1 MASPR
6 GPGVLDLML
15 LSTTK
20 TSRISEEALSD
31 EDIQQ
36 LPMEEDYSQLR
47 RGEKRKRATS
57 ENGAETS
64 VVATMFATSQR
75 HVGRS
80 NDTDTELAS
89 VNNKIDAMMAM
100 LNDIAPV
107 VKTLNDAYESS
118 LLADSDNENDVDTHR
133 DTQTSTVSDDVQT
146 AQKPADGGQTSN
158 SLSVVDSLVSDVNS
172 EEKTGPAISGKI
184 AKALDSI
191 LANGLNE
198 QVLSKRKEGINRPE
212 NCTML
217 TTVRVNPE
225 ILDIAKKQT
234 RSIDARLQ
242 ALQDSLIKGL
252 IPLATM
258 AGKVGA
264 AIDTNVA
271 LPPKEELWEALSNAS
286 ILVAAANHHL
296 NICRR
301 DMFKFELNESYKALC
316 NNKHPVGQQL
326 LGDDFGERLKTLTES
341 NKAARQLT
349 SSSRM
354 KDDSKPFFG
363 KGGRINRPRKQGF
376 RTFQAD
382 HHQKRYRQQN
392 NMAPKKMTGTHKQ

>member
-1 MASPR
+1 MFNNFPR
-6 GPGVLDLML
+6 RK
-15 LSTTK
+15 TTHNLG
-20 TSRISEEALSD
+20 A
-31 EDIQQ
+31 
-36 LPMEEDYSQLR
+36 
-47 RGEKRKRATS
+47 EKRGNERPLR

-64 VVATMFATSQR
+64 VVATSPR

-89 VNNKIDAMMAM
+89 VNSKIDAMMAM
-100 LNDIAPV
+100 LNNIAPV

-118 LLADSDNENDVDTHR
+118 LLADSDNENDVDTHG
-133 DTQTSTVSDDVQT
+133 DTQTSSVSDDVQT

-158 SLSVVDSLVSDVNS
+158 LLSVVDSLVSDVNS
-172 EEKTGPAISGKI
+172 DEKTGPAIPGKI

-225 ILDIAKKQT
+225 IWDIAKKQT
-234 RSIDARLQ
+234 RSMDARLQ

-264 AIDTNVA
+264 AIDTSVV

-286 ILVAAANHHL
+286 VLVAAANHHL

-326 LGDDFGERLKTLTES
+326 FGDDFGERLKTLTES

-363 KGGRINRPRKQGF
+363 KGGRIHRPRKQGF
-376 RTFQAD
+376 RKFQAD

>member
-1 MASPR
+1 M
-6 GPGVLDLML
+6 
-15 LSTTK
+15 
-20 TSRISEEALSD
+20 SD
-31 EDIQQ
+31 I
-36 LPMEEDYSQLR
+36 
-47 RGEKRKRATS
+47 
-57 ENGAETS
+57 N
-64 VVATMFATSQR
+64 
-75 HVGRS
+75 
-80 NDTDTELAS
+80 
-89 VNNKIDAMMAM
+89 
-100 LNDIAPV
+100 
-107 VKTLNDAYESS
+107 
-118 LLADSDNENDVDTHR
+118 SD
-133 DTQTSTVSDDVQT
+133 
-146 AQKPADGGQTSN
+146 
-158 SLSVVDSLVSDVNS
+158 
-172 EEKTGPAISGKI
+172 EKTGPAILGKI

-225 ILDIAKKQT
+225 IWDIAKKQT
-234 RSIDARLQ
+234 RSMGARLQ

-286 ILVAAANHHL
+286 VLVAAANHHL

-301 DMFKFELNESYKALC
+301 DTFKFELNESYKALC

-326 LGDDFGERLKTLTES
+326 FGDAFGECLKTLTES

-363 KGGRINRPRKQGF
+363 KVGESTAPANKASASF
-376 RTFQAD
+376 RQTTSKKD
-382 HHQKRYRQQN
+382 TDSRTTWHPKR
-392 NMAPKKMTGTHKQ
+392 

>member
-1 MASPR
+1 M
-6 GPGVLDLML
+6 
-15 LSTTK
+15 
-20 TSRISEEALSD
+20 
-31 EDIQQ
+31 
-36 LPMEEDYSQLR
+36 
-47 RGEKRKRATS
+47 
-57 ENGAETS
+57 
-64 VVATMFATSQR
+64 
-75 HVGRS
+75 
-80 NDTDTELAS
+80 
-89 VNNKIDAMMAM
+89 
-100 LNDIAPV
+100 
-107 VKTLNDAYESS
+107 
-118 LLADSDNENDVDTHR
+118 ADSDIENDVDN
-133 DTQTSTVSDDVQT
+133 QTSTVSDDVQT
-146 AQKPADGGQTSN
+146 TLNPAEGGKPSN
-158 SLSVVDSLVSDVNS
+158 SLGVVDSLVSDVNS
-172 EEKTGPAISGKI
+172 DEKTGPAIPGKI
-184 AKALDSI
+184 AQALDSI

-198 QVLSKRKEGINRPE
+198 QVLSKRKEGIHRPE

-225 ILDIAKKQT
+225 IWDIAKKQT
-234 RSIDARLQ
+234 RSMDARLQ

-271 LPPKEELWEALSNAS
+271 LPPQEELWEALSNS
-286 ILVAAANHHL
+286 SVLVAAANHHL

-326 LGDDFGERLKTLTES
+326 FGDDFGERLKTLTES

-349 SSSRM
+349 SSSRT

-363 KGGRINRPRKQGF
+363 KGGRVHRPRKQGS
-376 RTFQAD
+376 RRFQAD

-392 NMAPKKMTGTHKQ
+392 NMAPKKLTGTQKQ

>member
-1 MASPR
+1 M
-6 GPGVLDLML
+6 
-15 LSTTK
+15 
-20 TSRISEEALSD
+20 
-31 EDIQQ
+31 
-36 LPMEEDYSQLR
+36 
-47 RGEKRKRATS
+47 
-57 ENGAETS
+57 
-64 VVATMFATSQR
+64 
-75 HVGRS
+75 
-80 NDTDTELAS
+80 
-89 VNNKIDAMMAM
+89 
-100 LNDIAPV
+100 
-107 VKTLNDAYESS
+107 
-118 LLADSDNENDVDTHR
+118 
-133 DTQTSTVSDDVQT
+133 
-146 AQKPADGGQTSN
+146 
-158 SLSVVDSLVSDVNS
+158 SDVNS
-172 EEKTGPAISGKI
+172 DEKTGPAIPGKI

-225 ILDIAKKQT
+225 IWDIAKKQT
-234 RSIDARLQ
+234 RSMDARLQ

-286 ILVAAANHHL
+286 VLVAAANHHL

-326 LGDDFGERLKTLTES
+326 FGDDFGERLKTLTQ
-341 NKAARQLT
+341 QL
-349 SSSRM
+349 
-354 KDDSKPFFG
+354 FH
-363 KGGRINRPRKQGF
+363 I
-376 RTFQAD
+376 
-382 HHQKRYRQQN
+382 
-392 NMAPKKMTGTHKQ
+392 